1 MEELLKAFMKSIDSK
16 FTTMEGKFES
26 IDKRFANVEEKF
38 ESIDRRFANVEEKFE
53 SIDRKFTKL
62 ENNQQH
68 IITTIENHASEF
80 RSHFVK
86 IETELEQHREAFSI
100 YAADVHKIR
109 TDIDYLSSKTG
120 IHDTKLNNIEK
131 RLEV

>member
-1 MEELLKAFMKSIDSK
+1 MNVEER
-16 FTTMEGKFES
+16 FES
-26 IDKRFANVEEKF
+26 IDKRF
-38 ESIDRRFANVEEKFE
+38 ESFDRRFTNLEK
-53 SIDRKFTKL
+53 S
-62 ENNQQH
+62 QQQLV
-68 IITTIENHASEF
+68 TTIENQASEF

-86 IETELEQHREAFSI
+86 IETELDQHREAFSI